1 MEKLLVGNVF
11 EAKFILSQAL
21 SLIKSIP
28 SNKSNSLIIQENI
41 NLIESLNSTIASY
54 EAFLKRQKDLV
65 VLNAKEAWSLADKIK
80 LNQSV
85 PNKIKE
91 VAENLADYARNNF

>member
-1 MEKLLVGNVF
+1 M
-11 EAKFILSQAL
+11 
-21 SLIKSIP
+21 IKSIP

-41 NLIESLNSTIASY
+41 NLIESLNSIIASY
-54 EAFLKRQKDLV
+54 EAISKKQKDSV
-65 VLNAKEAWSLADKIK
+65 VSNAKEAWSLADKIK
-80 LNQSV
+80 SNQAV